1 MPYYSYETDTKKI
14 PFIANRFPV
23 RYEVFT
29 VAKIHIVVFKV
40 MTQLLRPGDGCSFSK
55 ALVSTHHT
63 IQIRDKLMSCG
74 WMWLTACP
82 THLPFHII
90 VPVSCVEC
98 GRENVKKCKVLGQD
112 VTADGTECDVLWV

>member
-1 MPYYSYETDTKKI
+1 MSYYSYETDTKKV

-29 VAKIHIVVFKV
+29 VVKIHIVVFKV
-40 MTQLLRPGDGCSFSK
+40 MTQLLRTGDGRSFSK

-74 WMWLTACP
+74 WMWLT
-82 THLPFHII
+82 
-90 VPVSCVEC
+90 VSCVEC